1 LYHTTCLP
9 TSRTAGQ
16 LRGLLPE
23 CRLTLIALSRPAE
36 EHKSEEVM
44 AINPRGQLPAF
55 RDGDVVVNE
64 SFAAIIYLEEKY
76 ESGTQLLPK
85 DPAAR
90 ALVRLLDQNEDYGR
104 RCPNQGHR
112 EASAST

>member
-1 LYHTTCLP
+1 
-9 TSRTAGQ
+9 
-16 LRGLLPE
+16 
-23 CRLTLIALSRPAE
+23 
-36 EHKSEEVM
+36 M

-90 ALVRLLDQNEDYGR
+90 ALVRLQDQGR
-104 RCPNQGHR
+104 ELMVRVGQARVKAGLGL
-112 EASAST
+112 